1 MTNREEITKRLL
13 LFVKE
18 KNWSKSDFARVSG
31 IHRQNA
37 DRYLTGQSDPSR
49 IGIKLM
55 TEGLNIDWLLTG
67 EGEMM
72 VNKTDVQQPVY
83 KHSPMINQEV
93 NDQGIKY
100 RGQGDVQG
108 VIAIGSKMTP
118 DKIAENDFLII
129 DKSRSPDPGDYVLRK
144 AKDAPE
150 IARFESGDPAPIG
163 VVIKLI
169 RQYK

>member
-1 MTNREEITKRLL
+1 M
-13 LFVKE
+13 
-18 KNWSKSDFARVSG
+18 ARACGVLP
-31 IHRQNA
+31 QNIN
-37 DRYLTGQSDPSR
+37 RYLSGQSDQSQ
-49 IGIKLM
+49 ILINLIDS
-55 TEGLNIDWLLTG
+55 GLNIEWARTG
-67 EGEMM
+67 KGEMIIS
-72 VNKTDVQQPVY
+72 KTSVQQPVY
-83 KHSPMINQEV
+83 EHSPMINQEV